1 MAVIIDGKGLGLK
14 VRSKIAE
21 DVKQIVKSG
30 SRVPGLAVIL
40 VGDDPA
46 SSVYVNMKEKACV
59 EAGFKSVLHRLSS
72 DISTEELISFVNSLN
87 SDDSIDGIL
96 VQLPLPKH
104 IDEKRV
110 LYSVDPSKDV
120 DGFHPINVG
129 LMHIGEDTLF
139 PCTPYGVM
147 KIFEEYDID
156 LFGKHAV
163 VLGRSNIVGKPM
175 ASLLLKSNATVTI
188 CHSKTKNIESV
199 VRLGDIVVA
208 AVGIPNFV
216 KSSFVK
222 DGAVVIDVGIN
233 RLNGKLVGDVDF
245 EDVKDKCSYIT
256 PVPGGVGPMT
266 IAMLMAN
273 TLKAYQKRTGI
284 FKQLA

>member
-1 MAVIIDGKGLGLK
+1 MTKIIEGKQLGLK
-14 VRSKIAE
+14 VRAEIAE
-21 DVKQIVKSG
+21 KVKQFASRNL
-30 SRVPGLAVIL
+30 RVPGLGVIL
-40 VGDDPA
+40 VGEDPA
-46 SSVYVNMKEKACV
+46 SSVYVNMKEKACI
-59 EAGFKSVLHRLSS
+59 EAGFKSVVHRLPF
-72 DISTEELISFVNSLN
+72 DVTTEQLLNLVNSLN
-87 SDDSIDGIL
+87 SDNLIDGIL

-110 LYSVDPSKDV
+110 LYGVDPSKDV

-147 KIFEEYDID
+147 KIFEEYNID
-156 LFGKHAV
+156 LSGKHAV
-163 VLGRSNIVGKPM
+163 VVGRSNIVGKPM

-188 CHSKTKNIESV
+188 CHSKTKDIESV
-199 VRLGDIVVA
+199 VRLGDVVVA
-208 AVGIPNFV
+208 AVGIPNFI
-216 KSSFVK
+216 KSSFIK
-222 DGAVVIDVGIN
+222 EGAVVIDVGIN
-233 RLNGKLVGDVDF
+233 RLDGKLVGDVDF

-273 TLKAYQKRTGI
+273 TLKSYQKRMGI
-284 FKQLA
+284 S